1 MKKKRGYLILVA
13 VALLIIFRVYQRLSD
28 KPLAKKETR
37 ILIIVREI
45 GSTTLNEIIS
55 LSGTVEPRQKA
66 PVISRVSGRLDG
78 VFFQEGE
85 PVKKGAVLAKIEER
99 DYKLLLIE
107 AQSALK
113 AAGAELQN
121 AEGFYKRMSGLF
133 AEQVITPQEM
143 DNARSRVDAAR
154 ATVNRLEAQTEL
166 AREQL
171 SDCSVKA
178 PFAGFVGSRFFDP
191 GIFITP
197 VSGPIM
203 ELVDLSSVKI
213 SIPLGETELAR
224 LRSGMPVQI
233 KPDAFSEKV
242 FSGKVARINPV
253 LDPVTRTTTCE
264 IIISNPGSL
273 LKSGMFVRA
282 EIKVSTLKDVLAVPQ
297 EAISRQGEKTFV
309 FVIKEDLIA
318 RQKEVSLGIQDG
330 NFLEVKSGL
339 TAGETIAVSGIDT
352 LFEGAKIE
360 IAPE

>member
-1 MKKKRGYLILVA
+1 MKKKTRYLVIAVVA
-13 VALLIIFRVYQRLSD
+13 ALIIFRVYQRLSD
-28 KPLAKKETR
+28 KPPVKEETG
-37 ILIIVREI
+37 ILITVQKVVP
-45 GSTTLNEIIS
+45 TTLNEIIS

-78 VFFQEGE
+78 VFFRTGE

-113 AAGAELQN
+113 AAGAELEN

-143 DNARSRVDAAR
+143 DNARSRVEAAR

-171 SDCSVKA
+171 SDCSVRA
-178 PFAGFVGSRFFDP
+178 PFTGFVGSRFFDP
-191 GIFITP
+191 GIFLTP
-197 VSGPIM
+197 ASGPIM
-203 ELVDLSSVKI
+203 ELIDLSSVKV

-224 LRSGMPVQI
+224 LRSGQPVQI
-233 KPDAFSEKV
+233 RPDAFPEKI
-242 FSGKVARINPV
+242 FSGRVARINPV

-264 IIISNPGSL
+264 IIISNPGHL

-282 EIKVSTLKDVLAVPQ
+282 EINLSVRKDVLAVPQ
-297 EAISRQGEKTFV
+297 ESTSRQGDKTFV
-309 FVIKEDLIA
+309 FVIKDLTA

-330 NFLEVKSGL
+330 NLLEVKSGL
-339 TAGETIAVSGIDT
+339 TAGETIATSGIDI

-360 IAPE
+360 IAQE